1 VNLQSA
7 GNVRIGST
15 ILPKLFKDFPNFSQ
29 LDHVILQ
36 VPLKEKTLWLE
47 CTNPDYPLGYVHSN
61 IAGHEAVLIKETGGE
76 VLRLPAYKDSLNTES
91 HTATISLTE
100 EGSAMAK
107 VIRTSNL
114 IQYEQISEITKLP
127 PVKQIDYLREDIQL
141 PQARVNNVT
150 YKEDKSAKP
159 SIVVNYNVNCEKYG
173 NKTGNR
179 LFVPINIFRRGPSKL
194 ANKKRIHPIYINY
207 GYLDSDTITLEIPKN
222 YTVESLPKLPVIEE
236 KLMDAATVLGACGTA
251 YALRYI
257 RASMQAGIE
266 IGFDAQ
272 TALAIAAQT
281 AKGAAKMLLE
291 EKVHPEQL
299 IDKVTTPQGCTIVG
313 LNEMEH
319 QGFSSSLIKGIKTS
333 LQKIKE

>member
-1 VNLQSA
+1 MKIHIIGGGNLGVAIALGIVKYTTNNQVTVTKR
-7 GNVRIGST
+7 NTDT
-15 ILPKLFKDFPNFSQ
+15 ISY
-29 LDHVILQ
+29 LQ
-36 VPLKEKTLWLE
+36 EKGIEISNNNAHNIQQADIIVLTVKPHQTETVLKEISDKIQNKTIISAVSGVSIN
-47 CTNPDYPLGYVHSN
+47 TIQNIVGNSHAVIRIMPN
-61 IAGHEAVLIKETGGE
+61 IAIQFGESATCISFEEKDKTEAQKV
-76 VLRLPAYKDSLNTES
+76 
-91 HTATISLTE
+91 ISLF
-100 EGSAMAK
+100 
-107 VIRTSNL
+107 
-114 IQYEQISEITKLP
+114 Q
-127 PVKQIDYLREDIQL
+127 QL
-141 PQARVNNVT
+141 GTA
-150 YKEDKSAKP
+150 
-159 SIVVNYNVNCEKYG
+159 
-173 NKTGNR
+173 
-179 LFVPINIFRRGPSKL
+179 
-194 ANKKRIHPIYINY
+194 
-207 GYLDSDTITLEIPKN
+207 
-222 YTVESLPKLPVIEE
+222 PVIEE

-299 IDKVTTPQGCTIVG
+299 IDRVTTPQGCTIVG

>member
-1 VNLQSA
+1 MNIHIIGGGNLGVAIALGITKYTTDNKVTVTKRNIETISYLQEKGIEISNNNAHHIQQADIIVLTVKPHQVETVLNEISDKIQNKTIISA
-7 GNVRIGST
+7 VSGVSINTIQNIVGNSHAVIRIM
-15 ILPKLFKDFPNFSQ
+15 P
-29 LDHVILQ
+29 
-36 VPLKEKTLWLE
+36 
-47 CTNPDYPLGYVHSN
+47 N
-61 IAGHEAVLIKETGGE
+61 IAIQFGESATCISFEEKDKTEAQKV
-76 VLRLPAYKDSLNTES
+76 
-91 HTATISLTE
+91 ISLF
-100 EGSAMAK
+100 
-107 VIRTSNL
+107 
-114 IQYEQISEITKLP
+114 Q
-127 PVKQIDYLREDIQL
+127 QL
-141 PQARVNNVT
+141 GTA
-150 YKEDKSAKP
+150 
-159 SIVVNYNVNCEKYG
+159 
-173 NKTGNR
+173 
-179 LFVPINIFRRGPSKL
+179 
-194 ANKKRIHPIYINY
+194 
-207 GYLDSDTITLEIPKN
+207 
-222 YTVESLPKLPVIEE
+222 PVIEE

-299 IDKVTTPQGCTIVG
+299 IDRVTTPQGCTIVG